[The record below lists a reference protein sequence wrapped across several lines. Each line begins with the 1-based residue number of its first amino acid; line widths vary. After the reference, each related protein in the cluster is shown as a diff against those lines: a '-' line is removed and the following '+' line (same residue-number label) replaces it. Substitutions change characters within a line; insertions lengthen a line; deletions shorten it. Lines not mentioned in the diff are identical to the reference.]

1 MFFQSA
7 VSNLSTAA
15 TDQAQIT
22 QGLHRITEALSHWA
36 IPIAAVGTVS
46 MAILQSVKNQ
56 TPIRNWYQK
65 LRLRKWLLSSIRGDY
80 SKSWIARLKHG
91 LNLRFPSTK
100 DEEHKLKVDKLRKK
114 QLDRLEEVEDELIA
128 LATSGDREAFY
139 DLPIDGLCDQI
150 RKIVSVILDYPNLH
164 EMLLR
169 VLARGASSSDIALL
183 LNAQAT
189 DEKGQKAPTKKEA
202 TDNAQQTAAVVHAA
216 PTKDEAAK
224 AFREITAAK
233 SRVLSQIRCSVD
245 AMQISIGFRW
255 KFWLQSASM
264 VLSTVIGAVAF
275 GLKGV
280 RGTSGAIDWAIC
292 GRALGFGVLAGFLAP
307 IARDLVASTEK
318 WRS

>member
-7 VSNLSTAA
+7 AFNLSNTA
-15 TDQAQIT
+15 TNQTQIA
-22 QGLHRITEALSHWA
+22 QGLHTITEALSQWA

-46 MAILQSVKNQ
+46 MAILQSFKNQ

-65 LRLRKWLLSSIRGDY
+65 VRLRKWLLSSIRGGY
-80 SKSWIARLKHG
+80 SKSWITRLKHG
-91 LNLRFPSTK
+91 LHLRFPSKK
-100 DEEHKLKVDKLRKK
+100 DEKAKLKVEAPRKE
-114 QLDRLEEVEDELIA
+114 QLDRLKEVEDDLIA

-150 RKIVSVILDYPNLH
+150 RKVVSVILDYPNLH
-164 EMLLR
+164 EELLR
-169 VLARGASSSDIALL
+169 VLARGANSCDIALL
-183 LNAQAT
+183 LNAQRT
-189 DEKGQKAPTKKEA
+189 DGKGQDAPTKQEA
-202 TDNAQQTAAVVHAA
+202 TDNAQQTAAVVQAV
-216 PTKDEAAK
+216 PTKEEAAN

-280 RGTSGAIDWAIC
+280 HGPNGAIDWDTC
-292 GRALGFGVLAGFLAP
+292 GRALVFGVLAGFLAP
-307 IARDLVASTEK
+307 IARDLVAATEK